1 MEEDLHKV
9 EMLCARHASLKLHP
23 LSVACGAGWFPLL
36 EAALQDLERLRSS
49 SSNPQFSVLQ
59 AKEKF
64 GALRLYVRVDR
75 GTADDLAA
83 VGTLIRRVEER
94 SRTTCEHCGAEA
106 QVREHEGYWSTRCG
120 SCARDRENRGPGA
133 T

>member
-1 MEEDLHKV
+1 MEEDLHKI
-9 EMLCARHASLKLHP
+9 EMLCARHASLNLHP
-23 LSVACGAGWFPLL
+23 LSIACGAGWLPLL
-36 EAALQDLERLRSS
+36 EDALQDLERLRSS

-83 VGTLIRRVEER
+83 VGTLISRVEER
-94 SRTTCEHCGAEA
+94 SRTTCARCGARA
-106 QVREHEGYWSTRCG
+106 QVREHEGYWSTRCD
-120 SCARDRENRGPGA
+120 SCASNRARPGA
-133 T
+133 SAE